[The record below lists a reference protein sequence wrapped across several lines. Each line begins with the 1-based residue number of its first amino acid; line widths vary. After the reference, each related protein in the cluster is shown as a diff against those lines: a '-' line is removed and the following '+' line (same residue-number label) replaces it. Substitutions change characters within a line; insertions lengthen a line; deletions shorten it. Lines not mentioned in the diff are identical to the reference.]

1 MYGSYTYHI
10 RKSYP
15 DMFYT
20 DIFHP
25 WCFYVIIKMLT
36 YTYSCHFLLEV
47 NNSYTRAL
55 IEICSPLTRKTTT
68 GSNFYPFSVQ
78 WRDAIPPKFMK
89 KVSSLTKMCHLKLN
103 YRQIISLICPF
114 YYFSKTL
121 KYISETT
128 SARIILVPVFSTI
141 SLFFTLLRYCQCWFF
156 NVKLPVRTFSH
167 HTGRISFHLA
177 TKGYYSRN

>member
-89 KVSSLTKMCHLKLN
+89 KVSSLTKNVSFK
-103 YRQIISLICPF
+103 
-114 YYFSKTL
+114 
-121 KYISETT
+121 
-128 SARIILVPVFSTI
+128 
-141 SLFFTLLRYCQCWFF
+141 
-156 NVKLPVRTFSH
+156 VKLSTNYIVNLSFLLLLQDFKIYQWDDVSEDYS
-167 HTGRISFHLA
+167 GSCIFNYKFVFHLA
-177 TKGYYSRN
+177 PILPVLIF